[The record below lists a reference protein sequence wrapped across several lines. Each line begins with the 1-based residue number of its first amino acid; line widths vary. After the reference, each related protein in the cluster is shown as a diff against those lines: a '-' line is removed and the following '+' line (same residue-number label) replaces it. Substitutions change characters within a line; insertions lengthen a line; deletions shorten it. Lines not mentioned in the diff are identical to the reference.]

1 MEEKL
6 AIYTE
11 SKRHLVV
18 SRTQSFL
25 KEPDKSFSELRHPF
39 YLVSYQFE
47 WSHVS
52 FSILR
57 SFIHFHSSYYLRIYK
72 DL

>member
-1 MEEKL
+1 MKQNFCFPKRKSSEEETNENMEEKL

-18 SRTQSFL
+18 STTQSFL
-25 KEPDKSFSELRHPF
+25 KEPGKSFSELCHPF

-47 WSHVS
+47 
-52 FSILR
+52 
-57 SFIHFHSSYYLRIYK
+57 
-72 DL
+72 